1 MLSSSADGMIWLWEI
16 SRNEE
21 YEENPHASMINC
33 ISKACY
39 AFKIKNQQFFDTPT
53 SVDWIHNEMNHF
65 ISGYVNS

>member
-1 MLSSSADGMIWLWEI
+1 MLSSSADGKILCWEI
-16 SRNEE
+16 SLNEE